1 MLPYPLRQTRKVLDL
16 SLRSLKLKVER
27 KLLQLILIQILRAE
41 MNFKQIYGLHA
52 TIMVARVLY
61 QLKNCTFVGE
71 IMVWFHF

>member
-61 QLKNCTFVGE
+61 QPKNCTFVGE
-71 IMVWFHF
+71 IMV